1 MNRSCRTIKM
11 HGYCQGK
18 LLAVTMAEQLS
29 QDGTEVERAIAVV
42 EIADVIEPYMFMQTF
57 WALTYPLTTK
67 TLHKQQL
74 RFRISL
80 SF

>member
-1 MNRSCRTIKM
+1 MAIVKANC
-11 HGYCQGK
+11 
-18 LLAVTMAEQLS
+18 LLVTMAEQLS

-42 EIADVIEPYMFMQTF
+42 EIADVIEPYMFVQTF

-67 TLHKQQL
+67 TLLKQQL